1 MSNTKFLSKKLNDNP
16 ELREA
21 FLEAYEKLVQVVDQM
36 EQEEFEREEKEKLDE
51 AFEDLHIKLKDDSN
65 G

>member
-1 MSNTKFLSKKLNDNP
+1 MSNTKFLGKKLNDNP

-21 FLEAYEKLVQVVDQM
+21 FLEAYEKLVQVVDKM
-36 EQEEFEREEKEKLDE
+36 EEEEFKREEKEE
-51 AFEDLHIKLKDDSN
+51 AFEDLHIKLKDSVN

>member
-1 MSNTKFLSKKLNDNP
+1 MSNTKFLGKKLNDNP

-21 FLEAYEKLVQVVDQM
+21 FLEAYEKLVQVVDKM
-36 EQEEFEREEKEKLDE
+36 EEEEFKREEKEE
-51 AFEDLHIKLKDDSN
+51 AFEDLHIKLKDVSN

>member
-1 MSNTKFLSKKLNDNP
+1 MSNTKFLSNKLSDNP

-21 FLEAYEKLVQVVDQM
+21 FLEAYEKLVKVVDKM
-36 EQEEFEREEKEKLDE
+36 EEEEFEREEKEKE
-51 AFEDLHIKLKDDSN
+51 AFEDLHIKLKDGSN

>member
-1 MSNTKFLSKKLNDNP
+1 MSNTKFLGKKLNDNP

-21 FLEAYEKLVQVVDQM
+21 FLEAYEKLVQVVDKM
-36 EQEEFEREEKEKLDE
+36 EEEEFEREEKEEE
-51 AFEDLHIKLKDDSN
+51 AFEDLHIKLKDGLN

>member
-1 MSNTKFLSKKLNDNP
+1 MSNTKILGQKLIDNP

-21 FLEAYEKLVQVVDQM
+21 FLEAYEKLVKVVDKM
-36 EQEEFEREEKEKLDE
+36 EEEFEREEKEEE
-51 AFEDLHIKLKDDSN
+51 AFEDLQIKLKDGSN

>member
-1 MSNTKFLSKKLNDNP
+1 MSNTKILSKKLNENP

-21 FLEAYEKLVQVVDQM
+21 FLEAYEKLVQVVDKM
-36 EQEEFEREEKEKLDE
+36 EEEEFEREEKRKKRLQ
-51 AFEDLHIKLKDDSN
+51 IKLKDGSN

>member
-1 MSNTKFLSKKLNDNP
+1 MSNTKFLGQKLNDNP

-36 EQEEFEREEKEKLDE
+36 EQEEFEREEKEKLNE
-51 AFEDLHIKLKDDSN
+51 AFEDLRIKLKDGSN

>member
-1 MSNTKFLSKKLNDNP
+1 MSNTKFLSQKLIDNP

-21 FLEAYEKLVQVVDQM
+21 FLEAYEKLVQVVDKM
-36 EQEEFEREEKEKLDE
+36 EAEEFEREEQ
-51 AFEDLHIKLKDDSN
+51 DDSN